1 MEQGSS
7 SILPFAGG
15 PKSKKNLKFR
25 FLLNSKIDEG
35 YSFDKAWKETL
46 AELQPTLQGPF
57 KNKIL
62 NARYQMNVNKRIIR
76 YAQTRGKEPKGKDL
90 KKIKKDV
97 RELIESSEVKK
108 YYAQYPSTTSLWSYV
123 IPRLSMSY

>member
-1 MEQGSS
+1 
-7 SILPFAGG
+7 
-15 PKSKKNLKFR
+15 
-25 FLLNSKIDEG
+25 
-35 YSFDKAWKETL
+35 
-46 AELQPTLQGPF
+46 
-57 KNKIL
+57 
-62 NARYQMNVNKRIIR
+62 MNVNKRIIR